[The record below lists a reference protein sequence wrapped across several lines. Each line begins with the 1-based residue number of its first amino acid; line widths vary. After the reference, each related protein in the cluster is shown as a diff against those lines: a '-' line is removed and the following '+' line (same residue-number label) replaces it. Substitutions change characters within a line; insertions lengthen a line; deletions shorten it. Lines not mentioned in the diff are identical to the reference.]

1 MKKRQQTLD
10 EKYPDIMVTLGEDL
24 NISRNIKKLVI
35 ASLNKS
41 SLDKE
46 AAQLL
51 GISDRTLNR
60 YKHIYKIKKEVT
72 KIKTY
77 QGVIKKYS

>member
-41 SLDKE
+41 FSDKE

-51 GISDRTLNR
+51 GISDRTLTR
-60 YKHIYKIKKEVT
+60 YKNVYNIKKEVT
-72 KIKTY
+72 KIKKE
-77 QGVIKKYS
+77 VIKKYS

>member
-1 MKKRQQTLD
+1 MIKKETLNK
-10 EKYPDIMVTLGEDL
+10 KYPNIIVTLGEDL

-35 ASLNKS
+35 SSLNKS
-41 SLDKE
+41 SSDKE

-60 YKHIYKIKKEVT
+60 YKHVYKIKKEIT
-72 KIKTY
+72 KIKRH
-77 QGVIKKYS
+77 QEVIKKYS

>member
-1 MKKRQQTLD
+1 MIKKETLD
-10 EKYPDIMVTLGEDL
+10 KKYPNIIVTLDEDL
-24 NISRNIKKLVI
+24 NINTNVKKLVI

-51 GISDRTLNR
+51 GISDRTLTR
-60 YKHIYKIKKEVT
+60 YKNVYNIKKEVT
-72 KIKTY
+72 KIKKE
-77 QGVIKKYS
+77 VIKKYS